1 MQYVER
7 GGDAV
12 RNAFAKYTYTLVG
25 QDGSVNLTARF
36 VQPTCSLAIACL

>member
-36 VQPTCSLAIACL
+36 VHLPYSSPLMRI